1 MEHFSWNR
9 MVELNIALK
18 RSELVFNKS
27 ASLGKLGHF
36 VITSSLVIL
45 KITVCKGIEVWV
57 PIQQWGCTFHM
68 TCKIIYYEIPRYL
81 KKNCIFVWQNYCKYI
96 YSTTSWQWLMIFCK
110 REHWEGVMVV
120 IDLLL
125 LGCIG
130 LDDCN
135 VYLLA
140 FKLLTLY

>member
-1 MEHFSWNR
+1 
-9 MVELNIALK
+9 
-18 RSELVFNKS
+18 
-27 ASLGKLGHF
+27 
-36 VITSSLVIL
+36 
-45 KITVCKGIEVWV
+45 
-57 PIQQWGCTFHM
+57 
-68 TCKIIYYEIPRYL
+68 
-81 KKNCIFVWQNYCKYI
+81 
-96 YSTTSWQWLMIFCK
+96 
-110 REHWEGVMVV
+110 MVV